1 MDMHKREIPSP
12 FETSKKK
19 ALSTLFILLGISILL
34 FCLSFFITPTN
45 MSIDR
50 CFFGLFGRSDV
61 AANRIMQ
68 RIILPRNLAAFLIGG
83 GLSLS
88 GLLMQTSLKNPMASP
103 ATLGVSNAA
112 IFGANVIILCLYG
125 TSSNSFVSASD
136 SPFQTSM
143 VAFLF
148 SFLCILLVLFL
159 SSFHKFHPTTVVLVG
174 IVLGSCFQ
182 ALTTLL
188 QYFADD
194 VALSAIVGWSFGNLE
209 RITMGENGILGI
221 VLFAS
226 LLSFSLLGYRFNA
239 LDAGDGFA
247 KSVGVHTSLLR
258 FISLLVA
265 SLLGALCVS
274 FCGMIGFVGIIAPH
288 IMKRLIGR
296 DHRFLFPTSFLA
308 GSSLLLVCDI
318 FTRLIGRGTSLPV
331 GAITALIGTPLFLI
345 ILFTK
350 KGDKYAL
357 SK

>member
-1 MDMHKREIPSP
+1 MKKREIPSI
-12 FETSKKK
+12 FDGNKKK
-19 ALSTLFILLGISILL
+19 KLYAFFILLGITLVL
-34 FCLSFFITPTN
+34 FALSFIITPTN
-45 MSIDR
+45 MSMER
-50 CFFGLFGRSDV
+50 CFFGLFGESDE

-68 RIILPRNLAAFLIGG
+68 RIILPRNLAALLIGG

-112 IFGANVIILCLYG
+112 VFGANVIILCLYG
-125 TSSNSFVSASD
+125 TSSNSFVSAGD

-143 VAFLF
+143 VAFAF
-148 SFLCILLVLFL
+148 SFLCLLLVLLL

-209 RITMGENGILGI
+209 RITMGENGILGV
-221 VLFAS
+221 VLLVS
-226 LLSFSLLGYRFNA
+226 LASFSFLGYRFNA

-247 KSVGVHTSLLR
+247 RSVGVHTSLLR
-258 FISLLVA
+258 FLSLLFA

-288 IMKRLIGR
+288 IMKRIIGR

-308 GSSLLLVCDI
+308 GSSLLLICDI
-318 FTRLIGRGTSLPV
+318 FTRLIGKGTSLPV
-331 GAITALIGTPLFLI
+331 GAITALVGTPLFLI
-345 ILFTK
+345 ILFSK